1 MNKKFAPWLGIIAA
15 TSLLLSA
22 CGAATPAAAPAAETK
37 TETKTDAPAAAKLRI
52 KLVLNGTLGD
62 KSFFDSAKRGLD
74 MMAEELG
81 YETKVVEM
89 GYDRNKWEPGLEEA
103 AATDDY
109 DVLVAGTF
117 DMSGYV
123 QAVAPK
129 YPNKKFW
136 TFDAGPDFEKCEGGC
151 KNVYSIY
158 FKQNEGS
165 YLLGVAMGEL
175 VKAKTLPGQGDRT
188 KVGIIGG
195 ADFPVIND
203 FIVGFKQGYQEA
215 GMNPETDVIVQYVG
229 GDNPFSNPAKG
240 KEIAKSMYAQG
251 AVLVWGVAGSSGNGA
266 FEAAAE
272 DGLYALGVDSD
283 QYLTIPDA
291 KQKATIVT
299 SMLKNVD
306 AGLFRAAKMDAEGK
320 LKYGAGENVGAADDA
335 VGVAD
340 NENYQKFVSK
350 DIQAKVAAAFEKVKS
365 GATKVD
371 TAFK

>member
-1 MNKKFAPWLGIIAA
+1 MNKKLIPWLGAIAA

-22 CGAATPAAAPAAETK
+22 CGAKPTAAPVAETK
-37 TETKTDAPAAAKLRI
+37 TEVKTAAKLRV

-62 KSFFDSAKRGLD
+62 KSFFDSAKRGMD
-74 MMAEELG
+74 MMTKELG
-81 YETKVVEM
+81 YETKVIEM

-103 AATDDY
+103 AAADDY
-109 DVLVAGTF
+109 DVLIAGTF
-117 DMSGYV
+117 DMAPYITTI
-123 QAVAPK
+123 APK

-136 TFDAGPDFEKCEGGC
+136 TFDAGPDFAKCEGGC
-151 KNVYSIY
+151 KNVYAVE

-165 YLLGVAMGEL
+165 YLLGIAMGEL
-175 VKAKTLPGQGDRT
+175 VKAKTLPNQGDRT

-195 ADFPVIND
+195 ADFPGIND
-203 FIVGFKQGYQEA
+203 FMVGFKHGFREA
-215 GMNPETDVIVQYVG
+215 GLDPEKDVIVQYVG

-240 KEIAKSMYAQG
+240 KEIAKAMYAQG

-272 DGLYALGVDSD
+272 DGMYALGVDSD

-306 AGLFRAAKMDAEGK
+306 AGLLRAAKLDAAGK
-320 LKYGAGENVGAADDA
+320 LGYGATERVGVADDA

-350 DIQAKVAAAFEKVKS
+350 DIQAKVAEAAAKVKS
-365 GATKVD
+365 GVTKVE

>member
-1 MNKKFAPWLGIIAA
+1 VNKKFAPWLGIIAA

-240 KEIAKSMYAQG
+240 KEIAKAMYAQG